1 MARVLVNY
9 IYHKDT
15 DTYEIL
21 RGSYVFADVSV
32 AVLDTDFDIK
42 KPLVVSIQGNP
53 TIVDKDT
60 YEATNKKF
68 RLAVNDKGKV
78 VESDKG
84 MEVYLPKDTDIKT
97 LRFIN
102 GQIVKVDKENTTKK
116 EE

>member
-1 MARVLVNY
+1 MARIIVNY
-9 IYHKDT
+9 IYHNDKDEF
-15 DTYEIL
+15 EIL
-21 RGSYVFADVSV
+21 KGSYVFADVNV
-32 AVLDTDFDIK
+32 AILDTNLQIK

-97 LRFIN
+97 LRYIN